1 MTKITSKRGTSTIN
15 AENVKNWA
23 GETFK
28 QFQKEQLKAAGSDT
42 MLSQKRGTST
52 IAAKDI
58 PDVPAQDLKGQ
69 KITTKRGTSVET
81 L

>member
-28 QFQKEQLKAAGSDT
+28 QFQKEQLKAAGKDT
-42 MLSQKRGTST
+42 MLSQNRGTST
-52 IAAKDI
+52 ITAKDI

-69 KITTKRGTSVET
+69 KVTTKRGTSTET

>member
-1 MTKITSKRGTSTIN
+1 MTKVTSKRGTSTIN

-28 QFQKEQLKAAGSDT
+28 QFQKEQLKAAGNDT

-69 KITTKRGTSVET
+69 KVTTKRGTSTET

>member
-1 MTKITSKRGTSTIN
+1 MTKVTSKRGTSTIN

-28 QFQKEQLKAAGSDT
+28 QFQKERLETAGKDT

-69 KITTKRGTSVET
+69 KITTKRGTSTET